1 MGPDAVFVQGE
12 VFMKQTSTNN
22 SGTVKPVA
30 TSAPGFN
37 SPSQWTKS
45 DKGPEAPNAPA
56 PPPVW
61 TRYIDSRLKQ
71 FCTR

>member
-1 MGPDAVFVQGE
+1 MARE
-12 VFMKQTSTNN
+12 STDKP
-22 SGTVKPVA
+22 GTAKA
-30 TSAPGFN
+30 NSAPEVTLE
-37 SPSQWTKS
+37 SATVWQKHTKR
-45 DKGPEAPNAPA
+45 PESPA

>member
-1 MGPDAVFVQGE
+1 
-12 VFMKQTSTNN
+12 MKQTSTNQ

-30 TSAPGFN
+30 TSAPGFS
-37 SPSQWTKS
+37 SPAQWS
-45 DKGPEAPNAPA
+45 ASAKGPEAPSAPA
-56 PPPVW
+56 PRPEW

>member
-1 MGPDAVFVQGE
+1 
-12 VFMKQTSTNN
+12 MKQTTTNQ
-22 SGTVKPVA
+22 SGTVKPVT
-30 TSAPGFN
+30 TSAASFD
-37 SPSQWTKS
+37 SPTPWTKAGKRG
-45 DKGPEAPNAPA
+45 DAPA